1 MSQSG
6 TEKAASST
14 KATSARTMK
23 SVSGL
28 EGAGVEFIRPS
39 KLAGP
44 CTLVSEAL
52 YIGSSPNNFDT
63 DKSDYKFETEDG
75 KTIVLN
81 GAGNLS
87 HQMKKVAVNTIVTV
101 EYKGKQEI
109 KKGPMKG
116 KQSHN
121 FEVLIAE

>member
-1 MSQSG
+1 MSKTAK
-6 TEKAASST
+6 TE
-14 KATSARTMK
+14 ARKMK
-23 SVSGL
+23 PVSGL

-39 KLAGP
+39 KLEGP
-44 CTLVSEAL
+44 CTLVTEAL
-52 YIGSSPNNFDT
+52 YLGSSPNNFDN

-81 GAGNLS
+81 GAGNLTY
-87 HQMKKVAVNTIVTV
+87 QMAKVAVNSIVTV
-101 EYKGKQEI
+101 EYRGKQEI

-121 FEVLIAE
+121 FEVLTAAE

>member
-1 MSQSG
+1 MSSAAN
-6 TEKAASST
+6 TE
-14 KATSARTMK
+14 ATGRKMK
-23 SVSGL
+23 SVNGM
-28 EGAGVEFIRPS
+28 EGAGVTFIRPS
-39 KLAGP
+39 KLSGP

-52 YIGSSPNNFDT
+52 YIGSSPNNYDT
-63 DKSDYKFETEDG
+63 DKLDYKFETADN

-87 HQMKKVAVNTIVTV
+87 YQMEKVAVNAIVTV

-121 FEVLIAE
+121 FEVLIAEEEA